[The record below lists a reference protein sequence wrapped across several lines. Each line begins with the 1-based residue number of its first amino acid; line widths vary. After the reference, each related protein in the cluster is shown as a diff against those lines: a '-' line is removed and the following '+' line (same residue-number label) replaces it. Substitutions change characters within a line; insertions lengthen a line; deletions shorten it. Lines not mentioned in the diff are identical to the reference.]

1 MCDCGTCCAQCGHY
15 DDCTS
20 IPTLTDQLD
29 DGPEAS
35 TLADD
40 FADHYD
46 LYR

>member
-20 IPTLTDQLD
+20 LPTTTDQLD
-29 DGPEAS
+29 DTDP
-35 TLADD
+35 LDDD

-46 LYR
+46 LYRK